1 MSTRPRQP
9 SATAARLAREQ
20 DGFTLTELLV
30 AVLAGMVVLLATFAL
45 LDSSQS
51 AATRV
56 QNRVEATQNGRVAME
71 LITQRLRAQTCLGT
85 GVPALVDA
93 RRDRVSF
100 YTEMRDFSAG
110 GSAAFRPELR
120 RLTFGGD
127 GRVVEEV
134 FAPQTTHVAPGFT
147 FPGYPSS
154 PVRRAEIGRGI
165 QRAGSANFLR
175 YFAFAGSDP
184 ATPSLELIPSASGSL
199 SADDRAR
206 IVRIVVTYD
215 ARPPRASGPS
225 RVDSSFE
232 NEVYVRTSDPTDPT
246 HSPQCL

>member
-1 MSTRPRQP
+1 MRALTGQLRRQ
-9 SATAARLAREQ
+9 E
-20 DGFTLTELLV
+20 GFTLTELLV
-30 AVLAGMVVLLATFAL
+30 AIGAGMVVVLATFAL
-45 LDSSQS
+45 LDGSQS

-56 QNRVEATQNGRVAME
+56 QDRVQATQNGRVAME

-85 GVPALVDA
+85 GVPALADA

-110 GSAAFRPELR
+110 GSAAFQPQLR
-120 RLTFGGD
+120 RLTFGTD
-127 GRVVEEV
+127 GRVVEEI
-134 FAPQTTHVAPGFT
+134 FDARTTEVAPGFD
-147 FPGYPSS
+147 FPSYPGT
-154 PVRRAEIGRGI
+154 PARRYEIGRGLH
-165 QRAGSANFLR
+165 RAGTTNFLR

-184 ATPSLELIPSASGSL
+184 ATPTLELIPSASGTL
-199 SADDRAR
+199 NADDRAR

>member
-1 MSTRPRQP
+1 MRRLRRQL
-9 SATAARLAREQ
+9 RRQ
-20 DGFTLTELLV
+20 RGFTLTELLV
-30 AVLAGMVVLLATFAL
+30 AITAGMVVLLAAFAL

-56 QNRVEATQNGRVAME
+56 HDRVQATQNGRVAME
-71 LITQRLRAQTCLGT
+71 LITQRLRSQTCLGT
-85 GVPALVDA
+85 GVAALVDA

-110 GSAAFRPELR
+110 GSASFRPELR
-120 RLTFGGD
+120 RIAFQPD
-127 GRVVEEV
+127 GRVTEEV
-134 FAPQTTHVAPGFT
+134 FAAQPTSVAPGFT
-147 FPGYPSS
+147 FPTYPSA
-154 PVRRAEIGRGI
+154 PARRQELAQGVH
-165 QRAGSANFLR
+165 RAGGAHFLR

-184 ATPSLELIPSASGSL
+184 ATPSLELIPSATGTL
-199 SADDRAR
+199 SAADRAR

-215 ARPPRASGPS
+215 ARPPRASAAD
-225 RVDSSFE
+225 RVDSTFE